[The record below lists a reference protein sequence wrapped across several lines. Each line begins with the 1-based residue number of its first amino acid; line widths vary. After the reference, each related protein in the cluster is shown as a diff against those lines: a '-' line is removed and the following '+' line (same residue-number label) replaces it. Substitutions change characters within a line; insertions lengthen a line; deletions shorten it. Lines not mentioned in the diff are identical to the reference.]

1 MNIAIIIISSIAAI
15 VGISVATW
23 SIINTRRHINT
34 RKRYYEEYRKEKH
47 RAED

>member
-1 MNIAIIIISSIAAI
+1 MNIAIIIVGTVAAI

-23 SIINTRRHINT
+23 SIINT